1 MFVEGIKIKLKDV
14 TLQRQDI
21 VTGLKIH
28 SPEFSEVKVYERG
41 LARFIHSF
49 NDDMQ
54 MLSISMSQGK
64 VTEKD
69 WIYAIK
75 KIMKL
80 KITDA
85 MISVR
90 PSGVVIIREK
100 PDTLPSVAY

>member
-1 MFVEGIKIKLKDV
+1 MWGIKIKLKDV
-14 TLQRQDI
+14 TSQRQDI

-28 SPEFSEVKVYERG
+28 SPEISLVKVYERG
-41 LARFIHSF
+41 LARYIHSF
-49 NDDMQ
+49 DDDTQ

-69 WIYAIK
+69 WIYAIR

-80 KITDA
+80 KLTDA
-85 MISVR
+85 MISIR

-100 PDTLPSVAY
+100 PDHIPRFAQ